1 MLCVDGVEFSFDEK
15 ILRGISFEAERGD
28 LISILGP
35 NGSGKTTLLRC
46 ISAALKPQRGSV
58 YIDGNSVHALK
69 SRDVAKRFA
78 FVEQGSPTGYDLSVR
93 DIVMLGRL
101 PQIKRFSLPSED
113 DRLKVEKALSMVGV
127 GDLAERRFD
136 EISGGEKQKALI
148 ALALVQDAD
157 ILLMDEP
164 ISNLDIRAQLDIM
177 KLLRT
182 LCAEGKLVI
191 VTTHN
196 VSLAAH
202 FSDRILLL
210 KEGRQVAFGTPG
222 IVISDELMREVFG
235 VGLSIAGE
243 IRSSS
248 KKRGKVHVI
257 CGGGT
262 GASLLERLYDFEL
275 STGVLN
281 LFDSDHEKAVELGAD
296 IAEEA
301 PFAPISD
308 PAFERNMELIERA
321 DLIIVTGFPVG
332 HGNMRNIEAALEARR
347 RGKEV
352 IVYGRCE
359 DFTGGKAGPLIE
371 ELERA
376 GRPFT
381 EEGALLEFIHS
392 R

>member
-1 MLCVDGVEFSFDEK
+1 MLRIDGVEFSFDTK
-15 ILRGISFEAERGD
+15 VLKGISFEAERGD

-46 ISAALKPQRGSV
+46 VSAALKPQRGSV
-58 YIDGNSVHALK
+58 YIDGTSISTMNS
-69 SRDVAKRFA
+69 REIAKRFA

-101 PQIKRFSLPSED
+101 PQMRRFSLPSED
-113 DRLKVEKALSMVGV
+113 DRLKVEKALSVVGV
-127 GDLAERRFD
+127 ADLAERRFD
-136 EISGGEKQKALI
+136 EISGGERQKVLI
-148 ALALVQDAD
+148 ALALAQDAGV
-157 ILLMDEP
+157 LLLDEP
-164 ISNLDIRAQLDIM
+164 TSNLDIKAQLDIM
-177 KLLRT
+177 KLLRS
-182 LCAEGKLVI
+182 LCTEGKMVMI
-191 VTTHN
+191 TTHN
-196 VSLAAH
+196 VSIASH

-210 KEGRQVAFGTPG
+210 KEGEQVAFGTPDS
-222 IVISDELMREVFG
+222 VISEKLIREVFG

-243 IRSSS
+243 LRSSA
-248 KKRGKVHVI
+248 KKRGRVHVI

-262 GASLLERLYDFEL
+262 GTSLLERLYDFEL
-275 STGVLN
+275 SAGVLN

-308 PAFERNMELIERA
+308 ASFESNMELIERA
-321 DLIIVTGFPVG
+321 DLIVVTGFPVG
-332 HGNMRNIEAALEARR
+332 HGNMRNIEAALEAHRM
-347 RGKEV
+347 GKEV

-359 DFTGGKAGPLIE
+359 DFTDGEAEPLIE

-376 GRPFT
+376 GRLFT